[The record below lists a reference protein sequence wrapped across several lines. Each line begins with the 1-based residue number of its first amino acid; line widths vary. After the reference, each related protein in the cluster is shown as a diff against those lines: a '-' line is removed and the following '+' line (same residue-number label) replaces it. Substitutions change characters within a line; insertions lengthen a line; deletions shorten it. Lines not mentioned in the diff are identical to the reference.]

1 MKRLLILLLCLIP
14 LAAAADEV
22 IPPAYPVPDY
32 VEKLLAVAANEV
44 GYEEGKRGYSKYGE
58 WAGDPYTQWC
68 AEFLCWCVDQVD
80 QQHGTQLLKKVY
92 PLYSGTNTGRDWF
105 VKEGR
110 YLVRNGHL
118 ENWGYQWF
126 KGETEYM
133 ERYQYIPQPG
143 DWMFFTWTSGTDT
156 DHVAMVEYCTRDKKG
171 KVFVHVIEGN
181 NPKGVAR
188 NVYPLENMQVLGYGT
203 VHDVC
208 DWTMRYGNI
217 GKKVVKLQED
227 LIYLGYLNGSADGQF
242 GARTADAVR
251 KMQKT
256 MSGKKVNGIADIV
269 TQRAIEEAVEAKINA
284 DPNSWLVM
292 D

>member
-1 MKRLLILLLCLIP
+1 MKKLLILLLCLLPIT
-14 LAAAADEV
+14 AWAQEV

-32 VEKLLAVAANEV
+32 VEKLLSVAAGEV
-44 GYEEGKRGYSKYGE
+44 GYEENRGYTKYGDY
-58 WAGDPYTQWC
+58 WGDAYAQWC

-80 QQHGTQLLKKVY
+80 KQHGTQLLKNVY

-105 VKEGR
+105 IKEGR

-133 ERYQYIPQPG
+133 ERYEYIPQPG
-143 DWMFFTWTSGTDT
+143 DWVFFTWTSNTDT
-156 DHVAMVEYCTRDKKG
+156 DHVAMVEYCTRDQKG
-171 KVFVHVIEGN
+171 KVSVHVIEGN
-181 NPKGVAR
+181 NPKAVAR

-227 LIYLGYLNGSADGQF
+227 LIYLECLKGNADGQF
-242 GARTADAVR
+242 GGRTADAVR
-251 KMQKT
+251 KFQKT
-256 MSGKKVNGIADIV
+256 MPGKKVNGIADIT
-269 TQRAIEEAVEAKINA
+269 TQLAIARAVEDKINA